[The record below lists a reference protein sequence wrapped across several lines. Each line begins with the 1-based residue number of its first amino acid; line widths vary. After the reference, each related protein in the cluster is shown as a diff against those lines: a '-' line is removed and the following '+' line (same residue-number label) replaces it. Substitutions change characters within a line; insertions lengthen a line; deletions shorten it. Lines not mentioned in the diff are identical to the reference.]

1 MFLPIECPT
10 CTDKKNAGNV
20 QYACHHCGR
29 LLCQNCFLEIKDNLF
44 LGEEDEPVEAVHC
57 KPCAK
62 RVHGHDANAWWRM
75 RWAELKQ
82 MKRDYQVYKSSQLAE
97 KIGR

>member
-1 MFLPIECPT
+1 M
-10 CTDKKNAGNV
+10 
-20 QYACHHCGR
+20 
-29 LLCQNCFLEIKDNLF
+29 
-44 LGEEDEPVEAVHC
+44 GEEDEPVEAVHC